1 MQRNKQKT
9 KTIDWDKK
17 IKEAE
22 ITGDRTIIVFQEEY
36 RGFKYEIH
44 VLHDKALKSDPDLY
58 KGTWVTLEVPK
69 GLNELYGT
77 ISDFLNYAK
86 EGLSAEGLYAYSF
99 CYDDTAHDFNKGQD
113 IDTRIKLMREKAHS
127 DINAFYVYL
136 EQAGRVLD
144 GVRRI
149 KDAVSWLD
157 KLGY

>member
-9 KTIDWDKK
+9 KTIDWNKK

-22 ITGDRTIIVFQEEY
+22 IKGDRTIIVFREEY

-58 KGTWVTLEVPK
+58 KGTWVTLETPK
-69 GLNELYGT
+69 GLEELYGT

-86 EGLSAEGLYAYSF
+86 GGLFLYNF
-99 CYDDTAHDFNKGQD
+99 CYGDTANYFNRGQD

-136 EQAGRVLD
+136 EQAGRVLS
-144 GVRRI
+144 GVRKI